1 MSELLARLNPKT
13 ARFDIGT
20 GGIHEIT
27 DQDIAAAL
35 GMVANKFGARILLR
49 MHAPGMVDWH
59 KLDMEVFDLVRGEW
73 RRREE
78 ERVTAELRL
87 LLAGARR
94 SMRSLIPSRDGEN
107 WPAFKTERYM
117 ALARAV
123 VQEVIHGDACQVC
136 RGRQRVTLQVTGE
149 VIVCGHCSGTGVE
162 PEAARQRARRMG
174 IDHKR
179 FLESWAAPYR
189 WTHSEVLSAAI
200 EASSQ
205 FRAALGRRGA

>member
-87 LLAGARR
+87 
-94 SMRSLIPSRDGEN
+94 
-107 WPAFKTERYM
+107 
-117 ALARAV
+117 
-123 VQEVIHGDACQVC
+123 
-136 RGRQRVTLQVTGE
+136 
-149 VIVCGHCSGTGVE
+149 
-162 PEAARQRARRMG
+162 
-174 IDHKR
+174 
-179 FLESWAAPYR
+179 
-189 WTHSEVLSAAI
+189 
-200 EASSQ
+200 
-205 FRAALGRRGA
+205 

>member
-1 MSELLARLNPKT
+1 MSELLTRLNPKT

-35 GMVANKFGARILLR
+35 GMVANKLGARILLR
-49 MHAPGMVDWH
+49 MHAPEMVDWH

-78 ERVTAELRL
+78 DRVTSELRL

-94 SMRSLIPSRDGEN
+94 SMRGMIPSRDGGN
-107 WPAFKTERYM
+107 WPAFKTGRYM

-136 RGRQRVTLQVTGE
+136 KGQQRVMLVTTGE
-149 VIVCGHCSGTGVE
+149 VIVCGHCKGSGVE
-162 PEAARQRARRMG
+162 PEPARQRSRRMG
-174 IDHKR
+174 IHHSR
-179 FLESWAAPYR
+179 FPAWSAPYR
-189 WTHSEVLSAAI
+189 WAHSEVLAAAI
-200 EASSQ
+200 EASQQ
-205 FRAALGRRGA
+205 FRTALGRHAA